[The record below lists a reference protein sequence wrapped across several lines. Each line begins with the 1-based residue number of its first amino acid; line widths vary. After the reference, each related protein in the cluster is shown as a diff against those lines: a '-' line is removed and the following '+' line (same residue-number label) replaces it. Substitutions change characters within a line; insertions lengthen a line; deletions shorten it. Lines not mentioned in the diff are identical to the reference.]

1 MNVYFLYF
9 LIIAIVCGG
18 IIHAAITDPS
28 YKERKECVT
37 AELTPEDR
45 EKCRKLLWHK
55 L

>member
-28 YKERKECVT
+28 YKAREDCSVKEVN
-37 AELTPEDR
+37 PEDLKR
-45 EKCRKLLWHK
+45 CQELLRHK